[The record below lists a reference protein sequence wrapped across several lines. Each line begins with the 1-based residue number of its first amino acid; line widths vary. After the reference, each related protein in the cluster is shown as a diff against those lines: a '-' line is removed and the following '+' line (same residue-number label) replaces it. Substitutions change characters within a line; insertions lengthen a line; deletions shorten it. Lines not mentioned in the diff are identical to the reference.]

1 MKLEVVNIKGE
12 KTGRSVQLA
21 DEIFGFEPNDHV
33 LYLDV
38 KRYQINQRQ
47 GTSKAKERNEL
58 KGSTRK
64 LRKQKGGGGA
74 RIGDIKSPLLRG
86 GGRIFGPRPRTYD
99 IKLNQKEKVIA
110 RKSALSYKSK
120 ENKIIVVENFD
131 LDAPKTK
138 DYVSILNALNLA
150 GEKSLLVLQNRQ
162 ENVIRSVRNIEGAN
176 VVLSSDLNSYNIMYN
191 STVVLTEDAVKSI
204 NDTLK

>member
-1 MKLEVVNIKGE
+1 MKLEVLNIKGE

-21 DEIFGFEPNDHV
+21 DEIFGIEPNDHV

-47 GTSKAKERNEL
+47 GTHKAKERNEL

-86 GGRIFGPRPRTYD
+86 GGRIFGPRPRNYD

-110 RKSALSYKSK
+110 RKSALSYKAK
-120 ENKIIVVENFD
+120 ENKVIVVENFD

-138 DYVSILNALNLA
+138 DYISILGALNI
-150 GEKSLLVLQNRQ
+150 GTEKSLMVLQNRQ
-162 ENVIRSVRNIEGAN
+162 ENIIRSARNIEGAS
-176 VVLSSDLNSYNIMYN
+176 VVISSDLNSYNIMYN
-191 STVVLTEDAVKSI
+191 STLVLTEDAVQSI

>member
-1 MKLEVVNIKGE
+1 MKLEVLNIKGE

-21 DEIFGFEPNDHV
+21 DEIFGIEPNDHV

-47 GTSKAKERNEL
+47 GTHKAKERNEL

-86 GGRIFGPRPRTYD
+86 GGRIFGPRPRNYD

-120 ENKIIVVENFD
+120 ENKIIVLENFD
-131 LDAPKTK
+131 IDTPKTK
-138 DYVSILNALNLA
+138 EYISILGALNI
-150 GEKSLLVLQNRQ
+150 GDQKSLLVLQNRQ
-162 ENVIRSVRNIEGAN
+162 ENIIRSARNIEGAN
-176 VVLSSDLNSYNIMYN
+176 VVISSDLNSYNIMYN
-191 STVVLTEDAVKSI
+191 STLILTEDAVKSI

>member
-1 MKLEVVNIKGE
+1 MELEVINIKGE
-12 KTGRSVQLA
+12 KTGRKVQLA
-21 DEIFGFEPNDHV
+21 DEIFAVEPNDHV

-47 GTSKAKERNEL
+47 GTHKAKERNEL
-58 KGSTRK
+58 SGSTKK

-86 GGRIFGPRPRTYD
+86 GGRIFGPRPRNYD

-110 RKSALSYKSK
+110 RKTALSYKSK
-120 ENKIIVVENFD
+120 DNKIIIVENFD
-131 LDAPKTK
+131 METPKTK
-138 DYVSILNALNLA
+138 DYITILNALNLTDK
-150 GEKSLLVLQNRQ
+150 KSLLILQTKQDNI
-162 ENVIRSVRNIEGAN
+162 IRSARNIEGAN
-176 VVLSSDLNSYNIMYN
+176 VITSSDINSYNILYN
-191 STVVLTEDAVKSI
+191 DTVVFTEDAVKSI

>member
-1 MKLEVVNIKGE
+1 MKLEVLNIKGE

-21 DEIFGFEPNDHV
+21 DEIFGIEPNDHV

-47 GTSKAKERNEL
+47 GTHKAKERNEL

-86 GGRIFGPRPRTYD
+86 GGRVFGPRPRNYD

-120 ENKIIVVENFD
+120 ENKIIVLENFD
-131 LDAPKTK
+131 IDTPKTK
-138 DYVSILNALNLA
+138 EYISILGALNI
-150 GEKSLLVLQNRQ
+150 GDQKSLLVLQNRQ
-162 ENVIRSVRNIEGAN
+162 ENIIRSARNIEGAN
-176 VVLSSDLNSYNIMYN
+176 VVISSDLNSYNIMYN
-191 STVVLTEDAVKSI
+191 STLILTEDAVKSI

>member
-1 MKLEVVNIKGE
+1 MKLEVLNIKGE

-21 DEIFGFEPNDHV
+21 DEIFGIEPNDHV

-47 GTSKAKERNEL
+47 GTHKAKERNEL

-86 GGRIFGPRPRTYD
+86 GGRIFGPRPRNYD

-110 RKSALSYKSK
+110 RKSALSYKAK
-120 ENKIIVVENFD
+120 ENKVIVVENFD
-131 LDAPKTK
+131 LETPKTK
-138 DYVSILNALNLA
+138 DYISILGALNISA
-150 GEKSLLVLQNRQ
+150 EKSLMVLQNRQ
-162 ENVIRSVRNIEGAN
+162 ENIIRSARNIEGAS
-176 VVLSSDLNSYNIMYN
+176 VVISSDLNSYNIMYN
-191 STVVLTEDAVKSI
+191 STLVLTEDAVTSI

>member
-1 MKLEVVNIKGE
+1 MELEIINIKGE
-12 KTGRSVQLA
+12 KTGRKVQLA
-21 DEIFGFEPNDHV
+21 DEIFAVEPNDHV

-47 GTSKAKERNEL
+47 GTHKAKERNEL
-58 KGSTRK
+58 SGSTKK

-110 RKSALSYKSK
+110 RKTALTYKSK
-120 ENKIIVVENFD
+120 DNKIIVLENFD
-131 LDAPKTK
+131 LAAPKTK
-138 DYVSILNALNLA
+138 DYVNILNALNLTNA
-150 GEKSLLVLQNRQ
+150 KSLLILQSKQDNI
-162 ENVIRSVRNIEGAN
+162 IRSARNIEGAN
-176 VVLSSDLNSYNIMYN
+176 VITSSDINSYNILYN
-191 STVVLTEDAVKSI
+191 DTVVFTEDAVKSI
-204 NDTLK
+204 NETLK

>member
-1 MKLEVVNIKGE
+1 MKLEVLNIKGE

-21 DEIFGFEPNDHV
+21 DEIFGVEPNDHV

-47 GTSKAKERNEL
+47 GTHKAKERNEL

-86 GGRIFGPRPRTYD
+86 GGRIFGPRPRNYD

-110 RKSALSYKSK
+110 RKSALSYKAK
-120 ENKIIVVENFD
+120 ENKVIVVENFD
-131 LDAPKTK
+131 LEAPKTK
-138 DYVSILNALNLA
+138 DYISILSALNI
-150 GEKSLLVLQNRQ
+150 GTEKSLMVLQNRQ
-162 ENVIRSVRNIEGAN
+162 ENIIRSARNIEGAS
-176 VVLSSDLNSYNIMYN
+176 VVISSDLNSYNIMYN
-191 STVVLTEDAVKSI
+191 STLVFTEDAVQTI

>member
-1 MKLEVVNIKGE
+1 MELEVINIKGE
-12 KTGRSVQLA
+12 KTGRKVQLA
-21 DEIFGFEPNDHV
+21 DDIFAVEPNDHV

-47 GTSKAKERNEL
+47 GTHKAKERNEL
-58 KGSTRK
+58 KGSTKK

-86 GGRIFGPRPRTYD
+86 GGRIFGPRPRNYD

-110 RKSALSYKSK
+110 RKTALTYKSK
-120 ENKIIVVENFD
+120 ENKIVIVENFD
-131 LDAPKTK
+131 LEAPKTK
-138 DYVSILNALNLA
+138 DYVTILNALNLNDK
-150 GEKSLLVLQNRQ
+150 KSLLILQNKQ
-162 ENVIRSVRNIEGAN
+162 DNIIRSARNIEGAN
-176 VVLSSDLNSYNIMYN
+176 VILSSDINSYNILYN
-191 STVVLTEDAVKSI
+191 DTVVFTEDAVKSI

>member
-1 MKLEVVNIKGE
+1 MKLEVLNIKGE

-21 DEIFGFEPNDHV
+21 DEIFGVEPNDHV

-47 GTSKAKERNEL
+47 GTHKAKERNEL

-86 GGRIFGPRPRTYD
+86 GGRIFGPRPRNYD

-110 RKSALSYKSK
+110 RKSALSYKAK
-120 ENKIIVVENFD
+120 ENKVIVVENFD

-138 DYVSILNALNLA
+138 DYVSILGALNI
-150 GEKSLLVLQNRQ
+150 GTEKSLMVLQNRQ
-162 ENVIRSVRNIEGAN
+162 ENIIRSARNIEGAS
-176 VVLSSDLNSYNIMYN
+176 VVISSDLNSYNIMYN
-191 STVVLTEDAVKSI
+191 STLVLTEDAVKSI

>member
-1 MKLEVVNIKGE
+1 MNLEVLNIKGE

-21 DEIFGFEPNDHV
+21 DEIFAIEPNDHV

-47 GTSKAKERNEL
+47 GTHKAKERNEL

-86 GGRIFGPRPRTYD
+86 GGRIFGPRPRNYD

-131 LDAPKTK
+131 LAAPKTK
-138 DYVSILNALNLA
+138 DYVSILAALNL
-150 GEKSLLVLQNRQ
+150 GSEKSLLVLQSRQ
-162 ENVIRSVRNIEGAN
+162 ENIMRSARNIEGAH

-191 STVVLTEDAVKSI
+191 NTVVLTEDAVKSI

>member
-1 MKLEVVNIKGE
+1 MKLEVLNIKGE

-74 RIGDIKSPLLRG
+74 RISSIKSPLLRG

-99 IKLNQKEKVIA
+99 IKLNQKEKIIA
-110 RKSALSYKSK
+110 RKSALSHKSK
-120 ENKIIVVENFD
+120 ENKIIVVENFN
-131 LDAPKTK
+131 LETPKTK
-138 DYVSILNALNLA
+138 DYISILNALNL
-150 GEKSLLVLQNRQ
+150 GNEKSLLVLRKRARECHPLCPQYCR
-162 ENVIRSVRNIEGAN
+162 RR
-176 VVLSSDLNSYNIMYN
+176 M
-191 STVVLTEDAVKSI
+191 
-204 NDTLK
+204 

>member
-1 MKLEVVNIKGE
+1 MELEVLNIKGE

-38 KRYQINQRQ
+38 KRYLINQRQ
-47 GTSKAKERNEL
+47 GTHKSKERNEV

-74 RIGDIKSPLLRG
+74 RIGSITSPVLRG

-99 IKLNQKEKVIA
+99 LKLNKKVKAIA
-110 RKSALSYKSK
+110 RKSALSYKAK
-120 ENKIIVVENFD
+120 ENKIVVVENFD
-131 LDAPKTK
+131 MAAPKTK
-138 DYVSILNALNLA
+138 EFAGILSALNLDTQ
-150 GEKSLLVLQNRQ
+150 KTLLVLQNKQ
-162 ENVIRSVRNIEGAN
+162 ENVIRSVRNLPLASVIS
-176 VVLSSDLNSYNIMYN
+176 SSDI
-191 STVVLTEDAVKSI
+191 STYDVIYANTLVLVEDAVNSL
-204 NDTLK
+204 NETLK